1 MADHFAD
8 RLIAAIARKNS
19 PCCVGIDPVFSK
31 LPPAIRNMPKC
42 SNGARPQAALEA
54 IREFCTM
61 VIEAVA
67 PIVPAVKI
75 NTAYFER
82 YYGPGIEVYL
92 ELVQRASESG
102 LVVIGD
108 SKRGDV
114 GHTAELYARSQL
126 AHPEQEYHSG
136 STAPDAVTVHSFLG
150 ADGLKPFL
158 DICRQQGKGLFALVQ
173 TSNPSA
179 AEVQGF
185 ANGAGVTLSEHLAS
199 LIHRWGSEE
208 SLVGDSG
215 YSALGAVVAPRNVEI
230 TKRLRAMMPKSFFL
244 VPGYGAQG
252 LTAADAAHCFNT
264 DGHGALVCASRSVI
278 YAFDDP
284 KHEQPNQRGWPKAIE
299 HACTH
304 FSAEVAQ
311 ILSL

>member
-1 MADHFAD
+1 M
-8 RLIAAIARKNS
+8 LIE
-19 PCCVGIDPVFSK
+19 V
-31 LPPAIRNMPKC
+31 
-42 SNGARPQAALEA
+42 
-54 IREFCTM
+54 
-61 VIEAVA
+61 VA

-82 YYGPGIEVYL
+82 YYGPGIDVYR
-92 ELVQRASESG
+92 ELVQQACESG
-102 LVVIGD
+102 LIVIGD

-114 GHTAELYARSQL
+114 GHTAELYAQSQL
-126 AHPEQEYHSG
+126 ANPEHHNRSG

-150 ADGLKPFL
+150 ADGLIPFL
-158 DICRQQGKGLFALVQ
+158 DVCRQQGKGLFALVQ

-185 ANGAGVTLSEHLAS
+185 SNREGVTLSEHLAS
-199 LIHRWGSEE
+199 LIHRWGIEE
-208 SLVGDSG
+208 GLVGDSG

-230 TKRLRAMMPKSFFL
+230 TKRLRAIMPKSFFL

-284 KHEQPNQRGWPKAIE
+284 QHEQPSQHGWLKAVE
-299 HACTH
+299 DACTH
-304 FSAEVAQ
+304 FSVEVSQ